1 MSFTFDQN
9 LNHAI
14 AASRTEAIRLGHLFI
29 NTDDLLLGILSVD
42 GDESIIALQQAGC
55 DVSQL
60 KQEIENDNFRQ
71 QADAEAAKVMGIDLQ
86 GNRNVLLTDITERV
100 MKNGMQRA
108 SNSTTGQFTT
118 RHIMQ
123 AMLEDAQNPA
133 AERLIQRGVTV
144 ATFA

>member
-42 GDESIIALQQAGC
+42 GDESVVALQQLGC
-55 DVSQL
+55 DTHQL

-71 QADAEAAKVMGIDLQ
+71 QTDAEAAKVMGIDLQ
-86 GNRNVLLTDITERV
+86 GNRNVILTDVTERV

-108 SNSTTGQFTT
+108 SNSTIGRFTT

-133 AERLIQRGVTV
+133 AERLIQRGVT
-144 ATFA
+144 AAAFA

>member
-29 NTDDLLLGILSVD
+29 NTDDLLLGILSID
-42 GDESIIALQQAGC
+42 GDESVVALQQLGC
-55 DVSQL
+55 DTNQL
-60 KQEIENDNFRQ
+60 KQEIESDDFRKQ
-71 QADAEAAKVMGIDLQ
+71 TDAEAAKVMGIDLQ
-86 GNRNVLLTDITERV
+86 NNRNVMLTDVTERV

-108 SNSTTGQFTT
+108 SNSTIGQFTT

-133 AERLIQRGVTV
+133 AERLIQRGVT
-144 ATFA
+144 AAAFA

>member
-29 NTDDLLLGILSVD
+29 NTDDLLLGILSID
-42 GDESIIALQQAGC
+42 GDESVVALQQLGC
-55 DVSQL
+55 DTNQL

-71 QADAEAAKVMGIDLQ
+71 QTDAEAAKVMGIDLQ
-86 GNRNVLLTDITERV
+86 GNRNVILTDVTERV

-108 SNSTTGQFTT
+108 SNSTIGRFTT

-133 AERLIQRGVTV
+133 AERLIQRGVT
-144 ATFA
+144 AAAFA